1 MESWDQR
8 PVVQFTPTN
17 VRTAHW
23 IRANRESDC

>member
-23 IRANRESDC
+23 ICANREI